1 MEAFLGLE
9 LFERRVRKV
18 TLSMT
23 GERYLAAI
31 SQAFMHIESATG
43 QLARHAGGE
52 LKLAVAPTFLDRWLL
67 PRFNDFTNR
76 HPEIELDIHSSIGVI
91 DFNQSDIDM
100 AVYFGDGEWGGVSCT
115 HLRPSFLVPVCAPEL
130 LEQERIMVPADLLKL
145 RLLQVKK
152 RPEHWPSW
160 FALSQTG
167 FHPAL
172 GIISFSN
179 GMITANAATE
189 GLGVALTD
197 PSLVSAEIER
207 GELMIPI
214 DLVMQL
220 PKSFYLVSQKN
231 RPLSHPMM
239 VFQTW
244 IIERMARD
252 LTEHKGLKP

>member
-1 MEAFLGLE
+1 LEAFLGLD

-18 TLSMT
+18 SLNLA
-23 GERYLAAI
+23 GERYLATV
-31 SQAFMHIESATG
+31 SQAFMQIQAATG
-43 QLARHAGGE
+43 ALVGQVGGE

-67 PRFNDFTNR
+67 PRFNDFTQR

-91 DFNQSDIDM
+91 DFSQSDIDM
-100 AVYFGDGEWGGVSCT
+100 AVYFGDGEWGGINCT
-115 HLRPSFLVPVCAPEL
+115 LLRPSFLVPVCAPEL

-160 FALSQTG
+160 FALSQTDY
-167 FHPAL
+167 HPAH

-179 GMITANAATE
+179 GMLTANVATK

-197 PSLVSAEIER
+197 PSLVSGEIER
-207 GELMIPI
+207 GELMVPI

-231 RPLSHPMM
+231 RPLSYAMTA
-239 VFQTW
+239 FQTW
-244 IIERMARD
+244 LTERMARD
-252 LTEHKGLKP
+252 LTDHKGRQA